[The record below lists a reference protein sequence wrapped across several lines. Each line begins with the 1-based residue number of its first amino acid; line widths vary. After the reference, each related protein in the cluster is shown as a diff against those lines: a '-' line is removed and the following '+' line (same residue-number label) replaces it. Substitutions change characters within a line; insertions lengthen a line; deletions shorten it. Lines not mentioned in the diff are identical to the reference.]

1 MDYWKKH
8 NVCSGQK
15 LQWWKQHFWKVY
27 LVQLHF
33 VEILHRRYW
42 MGKHWEQGAFCTGP
56 VDVWV
61 WSPALPGAQK
71 ATGTDPLGLPSYTS
85 LQGQADSGLLPGST
99 KNKIKSVTLK
109 LQLNFGIQ
117 TKNISNTIHMS
128 KRVWSSIQFL
138 YVHVHLH
145 ALPTLHC
152 TRTCLQ
158 PSTTGIIHS
167 GSVACVLS
175 SIRTDLNCILANLGS
190 PVPTQVQQ
198 ITSAC

>member
-1 MDYWKKH
+1 MGLSPWGQGMSSPFLTRSPTNVNVLMSQLKAFDGLLKKH
-8 NVCSGQK
+8 NVCFGQK

-61 WSPALPGAQK
+61 WSQALPGAQK

-85 LQGQADSGLLPGST
+85 LRGQADSGLLPGST

-117 TKNISNTIHMS
+117 TKNISNKIHMS

-145 ALPTLHC
+145 ALPNKFFPGH
-152 TRTCLQ
+152 
-158 PSTTGIIHS
+158 ST
-167 GSVACVLS
+167 
-175 SIRTDLNCILANLGS
+175 
-190 PVPTQVQQ
+190 
-198 ITSAC
+198 

>member
-42 MGKHWEQGAFCTGP
+42 MGKHWEQDAFCTGP

-85 LQGQADSGLLPGST
+85 LRGQADSGLLPGST

-145 ALPTLHC
+145 ALPNKFFPGH
-152 TRTCLQ
+152 
-158 PSTTGIIHS
+158 ST
-167 GSVACVLS
+167 
-175 SIRTDLNCILANLGS
+175 
-190 PVPTQVQQ
+190 
-198 ITSAC
+198 